1 MIVVVDYGL
10 GNLGS
15 IENMLVKIGARV
27 KISSQASDI
36 VAARKLILPGVGSFD
51 KGVAKLRELG
61 LMDLLQARV
70 IEEKTPILGICLGMQ
85 LFTKGSEEGNLPGL
99 GWIDAETVRFRFE
112 GELANLRIPH
122 MGWNTIEVRQE
133 GSILDD
139 INEEPRFYFVHGYH
153 VQCRNQA
160 NILAT
165 TRYGITVHSAIIRGN
180 IIGTQF
186 HPEKSHK
193 YGMKVL
199 KNFVNKLP

>member
-1 MIVVVDYGL
+1 M

-15 IENMLVKIGARV
+15 IENMLRKIGAEV
-27 KISSQASDI
+27 KVSSGKSDMLS
-36 VAARKLILPGVGSFD
+36 ARKIILPGVGAFD
-51 KGVAKLRELG
+51 KGMTRLRELG
-61 LMDLLQARV
+61 LVEVLEERV
-70 IEEKTPILGICLGMQ
+70 IGGKVPILGICLGMQ
-85 LFTKGSEEGNLPGL
+85 LFTKGSEEGILPGL

-112 GELANLRIPH
+112 GELTNLKIPH
-122 MGWNTIEVRQE
+122 MGWNTIEVRQP

-139 INEEPRFYFVHGYH
+139 INEEPRFYFVHSYH
-153 VQCRNQA
+153 VQCVNQA

-165 TRYGITVHSAIIRGN
+165 TRYGIPFHSAIIRGN

-199 KNFVNKLP
+199 QNFVNISP